1 MGFFSTGE
9 LVKKARQDIDLDSLQ
24 PQCQKC
30 GAYKDARTKK
40 LGPTGMGEKKI
51 LIVGDFPSEQDDF
64 HCTQFH
70 GEIGEFINERARAA
84 GLSINRDCW
93 RVNAIRCIIYDVQIE
108 PGKEA
113 ERLRRYM
120 NFCRASLEK
129 TIHEL
134 KPDYVLLLGDLAVNA
149 AFGTTF
155 GSAYNIE
162 RWRGVFIKDEV
173 FKCTFFATYHPRSFV
188 KYNNKDLG
196 LKALIQRDLNQFFF
210 AARDRKEL
218 YKQLPDYTQHISI
231 LTDFKHTCH
240 VLDRIIAEKHSIY
253 FDYETT
259 GLKPFRNGHKIA
271 CIGMALSEKNA
282 YVIPFQYKYTWN
294 NRELESI
301 RLRWFQILSDPKIHK
316 SAHNCF
322 SGDTKF
328 ITKAGLI
335 SFKDSCDTEQYVWN
349 TNGWCR
355 ARIRNYGTAA
365 LTRLTLVPFNR
376 SRSNIEHQI
385 DVTANHRWI
394 VHRKVSHRGK
404 YSWVKLDN
412 VATKDLREK
421 DRILAKLPVHVI
433 DIHSDAFRHGLIFA
447 DGSRTS
453 RSIERGNYAYQ
464 MRLCGHKEVYKDCFP
479 VYTYPISAM
488 GDPVINHYA
497 STVDLKEV
505 PVEGTSEY
513 IANFIAGWQAF
524 DGTDSTAGCSRVVT
538 TTRKDAA
545 LWLMENAST
554 AGWFCTGASEHI
566 MSSRNSFGKIGT
578 VYYMIVLTKMDDMSW
593 TIDNIHPEHHVDTVY
608 CAEVDGL
615 DEFTLQY
622 GIYTKNSKFED
633 MWSAVIIGSRIKS
646 VEWCTQM
653 GTHIIDNRSVFSG
666 LKFQTF
672 MQFGIR
678 PYDDH
683 IHPYLESVEGSEF
696 NRVFEAPTKDL
707 MIYCGL
713 DCIYGLKLKHLQ
725 QSLFSREDHKGR
737 FHAFKFFKKGLGV
750 MSEMQ
755 LNGVKLNEQHYFYCL
770 SDVSKRGQELYKKLT
785 TESKEARAF
794 KNTYS
799 REINIDSSEDLGKL
813 YFEVLQH
820 EGEKTAAGRWKTDKN
835 ALARIKS
842 PFTRDLAAYKKLT
855 KMGNTYLNNMLTE
868 YVEGRIHPFF
878 DLHIPVTYR
887 SSSSKPN
894 FQNLPKRDPEAMK
907 QIRSGIVPDEDCVI
921 MEIDFSGAE
930 VNVSCAYHRDK
941 NFYKYL
947 TDPTTDMHRD
957 CYDMQTQILTENGFK
972 YFNDIT
978 TGERIAQY
986 IPEANIVEYIFP
998 SKRIQ
1003 YDHNGDM
1010 YYIRNNYVDVLVTP
1024 NHRLYLKHIGK
1035 DYNIVKANEVTKASY
1050 YSKTSTDIVDIVQP
1064 QNFHFDAV
1072 YGIGH
1077 NSTKKYHS
1085 AFQINVDDMF
1095 ELLGYLIT
1103 DGHFKYHKQQAYRIN
1118 LSQIKPKSRAKMKKC
1133 IDRIKSYSY
1142 FLFHEEKDKWSM
1154 SNKNFCTWLCD
1165 NFGVNK
1171 INRKLPKFVTHAPIK
1186 QLQLFFDAC
1195 VCGDGTI
1202 QNGKNSGCFYTTS
1215 MQLLDDFQFI
1225 CMRLG
1230 YSTRI
1235 TKQRLKGN
1243 RTVQLYIIHILFK
1256 SEYHVNA
1263 KDSKN
1268 FGKEAYNGKVFCFT
1282 VPSGLLVT
1290 RRNNKISIQGN
1301 SACDIL
1307 KLSHDELAHPDFT
1320 KEQKKLAKKI
1330 RNETKN
1336 KWVFAEFYGDWYE
1349 SCGKALYE
1357 VYYKNTMY
1365 LPNGLTTAQH
1375 MDNCGIGDLEDFL
1388 MHCKDME
1395 RVMWEERFPEY
1406 TQWKKDIYDFYI
1418 KHGYIDTYLGFR
1430 FQGYMNRKHCSNYP
1444 IQSTSFHL
1452 LVYTIIQA
1460 SKFIRKHKLKTK
1472 LVMQIHDSLVA
1483 SVPIKEINIYAPAI
1497 NSIITNLHKTFK
1509 WMNVPMQAEAEITRP
1524 FEDGGNLSSS
1534 YVVPAHMLDTGKI
1547 VLSEVYGK

>member
-1 MGFFSTGE
+1 
-9 LVKKARQDIDLDSLQ
+9 
-24 PQCQKC
+24 
-30 GAYKDARTKK
+30 
-40 LGPTGMGEKKI
+40 
-51 LIVGDFPSEQDDF
+51 
-64 HCTQFH
+64 
-70 GEIGEFINERARAA
+70 
-84 GLSINRDCW
+84 
-93 RVNAIRCIIYDVQIE
+93 
-108 PGKEA
+108 
-113 ERLRRYM
+113 
-120 NFCRASLEK
+120 
-129 TIHEL
+129 
-134 KPDYVLLLGDLAVNA
+134 
-149 AFGTTF
+149 
-155 GSAYNIE
+155 
-162 RWRGVFIKDEV
+162 
-173 FKCTFFATYHPRSFV
+173 
-188 KYNNKDLG
+188 
-196 LKALIQRDLNQFFF
+196 
-210 AARDRKEL
+210 
-218 YKQLPDYTQHISI
+218 
-231 LTDFKHTCH
+231 
-240 VLDRIIAEKHSIY
+240 
-253 FDYETT
+253 
-259 GLKPFRNGHKIA
+259 
-271 CIGMALSEKNA
+271 
-282 YVIPFQYKYTWN
+282 
-294 NRELESI
+294 
-301 RLRWFQILSDPKIHK
+301 
-316 SAHNCF
+316 
-322 SGDTKF
+322 
-328 ITKAGLI
+328 
-335 SFKDSCDTEQYVWN
+335 
-349 TNGWCR
+349 
-355 ARIRNYGTAA
+355 
-365 LTRLTLVPFNR
+365 
-376 SRSNIEHQI
+376 
-385 DVTANHRWI
+385 
-394 VHRKVSHRGK
+394 
-404 YSWVKLDN
+404 
-412 VATKDLREK
+412 
-421 DRILAKLPVHVI
+421 
-433 DIHSDAFRHGLIFA
+433 
-447 DGSRTS
+447 
-453 RSIERGNYAYQ
+453 
-464 MRLCGHKEVYKDCFP
+464 
-479 VYTYPISAM
+479 
-488 GDPVINHYA
+488 
-497 STVDLKEV
+497 
-505 PVEGTSEY
+505 
-513 IANFIAGWQAF
+513 
-524 DGTDSTAGCSRVVT
+524 
-538 TTRKDAA
+538 
-545 LWLMENAST
+545 
-554 AGWFCTGASEHI
+554 
-566 MSSRNSFGKIGT
+566 
-578 VYYMIVLTKMDDMSW
+578 
-593 TIDNIHPEHHVDTVY
+593 
-608 CAEVDGL
+608 
-615 DEFTLQY
+615 
-622 GIYTKNSKFED
+622 

-842 PFTRDLAAYKKLT
+842 PFTRDLASYKKLT

-868 YVEGRIHPFF
+868 YVEGKIHPFF

-930 VNVSCAYHRDK
+930 VNVSCAYHRDQ

-957 CYDMQTQILTENGFK
+957 
-972 YFNDIT
+972 
-978 TGERIAQY
+978 
-986 IPEANIVEYIFP
+986 
-998 SKRIQ
+998 
-1003 YDHNGDM
+1003 
-1010 YYIRNNYVDVLVTP
+1010 
-1024 NHRLYLKHIGK
+1024 
-1035 DYNIVKANEVTKASY
+1035 
-1050 YSKTSTDIVDIVQP
+1050 
-1064 QNFHFDAV
+1064 
-1072 YGIGH
+1072 
-1077 NSTKKYHS
+1077 
-1085 AFQINVDDMF
+1085 
-1095 ELLGYLIT
+1095 
-1103 DGHFKYHKQQAYRIN
+1103 
-1118 LSQIKPKSRAKMKKC
+1118 
-1133 IDRIKSYSY
+1133 
-1142 FLFHEEKDKWSM
+1142 
-1154 SNKNFCTWLCD
+1154 
-1165 NFGVNK
+1165 
-1171 INRKLPKFVTHAPIK
+1171 
-1186 QLQLFFDAC
+1186 
-1195 VCGDGTI
+1195 
-1202 QNGKNSGCFYTTS
+1202 
-1215 MQLLDDFQFI
+1215 
-1225 CMRLG
+1225 
-1230 YSTRI
+1230 
-1235 TKQRLKGN
+1235 
-1243 RTVQLYIIHILFK
+1243 
-1256 SEYHVNA
+1256 
-1263 KDSKN
+1263 
-1268 FGKEAYNGKVFCFT
+1268 
-1282 VPSGLLVT
+1282 
-1290 RRNNKISIQGN
+1290 

-1349 SCGKALYE
+1349 SCGKSLYE

>member
-271 CIGMALSEKNA
+271 CIGTAISEKNA

-316 SAHNCF
+316 SAHN
-322 SGDTKF
+322 
-328 ITKAGLI
+328 I
-335 SFKDSCDTEQYVWN
+335 
-349 TNGWCR
+349 
-355 ARIRNYGTAA
+355 
-365 LTRLTLVPFNR
+365 
-376 SRSNIEHQI
+376 
-385 DVTANHRWI
+385 
-394 VHRKVSHRGK
+394 
-404 YSWVKLDN
+404 
-412 VATKDLREK
+412 
-421 DRILAKLPVHVI
+421 
-433 DIHSDAFRHGLIFA
+433 
-447 DGSRTS
+447 
-453 RSIERGNYAYQ
+453 
-464 MRLCGHKEVYKDCFP
+464 
-479 VYTYPISAM
+479 
-488 GDPVINHYA
+488 
-497 STVDLKEV
+497 
-505 PVEGTSEY
+505 
-513 IANFIAGWQAF
+513 
-524 DGTDSTAGCSRVVT
+524 
-538 TTRKDAA
+538 
-545 LWLMENAST
+545 
-554 AGWFCTGASEHI
+554 
-566 MSSRNSFGKIGT
+566 
-578 VYYMIVLTKMDDMSW
+578 
-593 TIDNIHPEHHVDTVY
+593 
-608 CAEVDGL
+608 
-615 DEFTLQY
+615 
-622 GIYTKNSKFED
+622 KFED

-868 YVEGRIHPFF
+868 CVEGRIHPFF

-887 SSSSKPN
+887 SSCIAGYERVFVMRDFETNPNGIPIKDIKVGDMVYCFDAECNPQIKKVTWQGKTGHREVIRVHYYRKGKKGYFDCTPEHPVRLSTGEYREAQDLRKGDRTLACSRSKDTLNFTGHIHNGSGIQEYRFIYDRLIETIGPTDVIHHIDGNHYNHLPFNLEKHTKSSHAKLHAKTTICSEEARRNNAEAIRNGWKEGKYTNAVKYGTEHPNWLGLTRFQCLKILAKNKGKIKIAADAAQIDFNTFKKYVSFNNINWRSVKLRYDKNGVYISKHRLLDLSRNGRKYVKSVLGHNHYRLIELYNYYGIDTERIWGNQFGSFIPGNHIITKVEWLHRKEDVYDIEVEEHHNFFVNEICVHNSSKPN

-930 VNVSCAYHRDK
+930 VNTSCAYHRDK

-957 CYDMQTQILTENGFK
+957 
-972 YFNDIT
+972 
-978 TGERIAQY
+978 
-986 IPEANIVEYIFP
+986 
-998 SKRIQ
+998 
-1003 YDHNGDM
+1003 
-1010 YYIRNNYVDVLVTP
+1010 
-1024 NHRLYLKHIGK
+1024 
-1035 DYNIVKANEVTKASY
+1035 
-1050 YSKTSTDIVDIVQP
+1050 
-1064 QNFHFDAV
+1064 
-1072 YGIGH
+1072 
-1077 NSTKKYHS
+1077 
-1085 AFQINVDDMF
+1085 
-1095 ELLGYLIT
+1095 
-1103 DGHFKYHKQQAYRIN
+1103 
-1118 LSQIKPKSRAKMKKC
+1118 
-1133 IDRIKSYSY
+1133 
-1142 FLFHEEKDKWSM
+1142 
-1154 SNKNFCTWLCD
+1154 
-1165 NFGVNK
+1165 
-1171 INRKLPKFVTHAPIK
+1171 
-1186 QLQLFFDAC
+1186 
-1195 VCGDGTI
+1195 
-1202 QNGKNSGCFYTTS
+1202 
-1215 MQLLDDFQFI
+1215 
-1225 CMRLG
+1225 
-1230 YSTRI
+1230 
-1235 TKQRLKGN
+1235 
-1243 RTVQLYIIHILFK
+1243 
-1256 SEYHVNA
+1256 
-1263 KDSKN
+1263 
-1268 FGKEAYNGKVFCFT
+1268 
-1282 VPSGLLVT
+1282 
-1290 RRNNKISIQGN
+1290 

-1349 SCGKALYE
+1349 SCGKSLYE

>member
-1 MGFFSTGE
+1 
-9 LVKKARQDIDLDSLQ
+9 
-24 PQCQKC
+24 
-30 GAYKDARTKK
+30 
-40 LGPTGMGEKKI
+40 
-51 LIVGDFPSEQDDF
+51 
-64 HCTQFH
+64 
-70 GEIGEFINERARAA
+70 
-84 GLSINRDCW
+84 
-93 RVNAIRCIIYDVQIE
+93 
-108 PGKEA
+108 
-113 ERLRRYM
+113 
-120 NFCRASLEK
+120 
-129 TIHEL
+129 
-134 KPDYVLLLGDLAVNA
+134 
-149 AFGTTF
+149 
-155 GSAYNIE
+155 
-162 RWRGVFIKDEV
+162 
-173 FKCTFFATYHPRSFV
+173 
-188 KYNNKDLG
+188 
-196 LKALIQRDLNQFFF
+196 
-210 AARDRKEL
+210 
-218 YKQLPDYTQHISI
+218 
-231 LTDFKHTCH
+231 
-240 VLDRIIAEKHSIY
+240 
-253 FDYETT
+253 
-259 GLKPFRNGHKIA
+259 
-271 CIGMALSEKNA
+271 
-282 YVIPFQYKYTWN
+282 
-294 NRELESI
+294 
-301 RLRWFQILSDPKIHK
+301 
-316 SAHNCF
+316 
-322 SGDTKF
+322 
-328 ITKAGLI
+328 
-335 SFKDSCDTEQYVWN
+335 
-349 TNGWCR
+349 
-355 ARIRNYGTAA
+355 
-365 LTRLTLVPFNR
+365 
-376 SRSNIEHQI
+376 
-385 DVTANHRWI
+385 
-394 VHRKVSHRGK
+394 
-404 YSWVKLDN
+404 
-412 VATKDLREK
+412 
-421 DRILAKLPVHVI
+421 
-433 DIHSDAFRHGLIFA
+433 
-447 DGSRTS
+447 
-453 RSIERGNYAYQ
+453 
-464 MRLCGHKEVYKDCFP
+464 
-479 VYTYPISAM
+479 M

-524 DGTDSTAGCSRVVT
+524 DGTDSTARCSRVVT

-868 YVEGRIHPFF
+868 CVEGRIHPFF

-887 SSSSKPN
+887 SSCIAGYERVFVMRDFETNPNGIPIKDIKVGDMVYCFDAECNPQIKKVTWQGKTGHREVIRVHYYRKGKKGYFDCTPEHPVRLSTGEYREAQDLRKGDRTLACSRSKDTLNFTGHIHNGSGIQEYRFIYDRLIETIGPTDVIHHIDGNHYNHLPFNLEKHTKSSHAKLHAKTTICSEEARRNNAEAIRNGWKEGKYTNAVKYGTEHPNWLGLTRFQCLKILAKNKGKIKIAADAAQIDFNTFKKYVSFNNINWRSVKLRYDKNGVYISKHRLLDLSRNGRKYVKSVLGHNHYRLIELYNYYGIDTERIWGNQFGSFIPGNHIITKVEWLHRKEDVYDIEVEEHHNFFVNEICVHNSSKPN

-930 VNVSCAYHRDK
+930 VNVSCAYHRDQ

-957 CYDMQTQILTENGFK
+957 
-972 YFNDIT
+972 
-978 TGERIAQY
+978 
-986 IPEANIVEYIFP
+986 
-998 SKRIQ
+998 
-1003 YDHNGDM
+1003 
-1010 YYIRNNYVDVLVTP
+1010 
-1024 NHRLYLKHIGK
+1024 
-1035 DYNIVKANEVTKASY
+1035 
-1050 YSKTSTDIVDIVQP
+1050 
-1064 QNFHFDAV
+1064 
-1072 YGIGH
+1072 
-1077 NSTKKYHS
+1077 
-1085 AFQINVDDMF
+1085 
-1095 ELLGYLIT
+1095 
-1103 DGHFKYHKQQAYRIN
+1103 
-1118 LSQIKPKSRAKMKKC
+1118 
-1133 IDRIKSYSY
+1133 
-1142 FLFHEEKDKWSM
+1142 
-1154 SNKNFCTWLCD
+1154 
-1165 NFGVNK
+1165 
-1171 INRKLPKFVTHAPIK
+1171 
-1186 QLQLFFDAC
+1186 
-1195 VCGDGTI
+1195 
-1202 QNGKNSGCFYTTS
+1202 
-1215 MQLLDDFQFI
+1215 
-1225 CMRLG
+1225 
-1230 YSTRI
+1230 
-1235 TKQRLKGN
+1235 
-1243 RTVQLYIIHILFK
+1243 
-1256 SEYHVNA
+1256 
-1263 KDSKN
+1263 
-1268 FGKEAYNGKVFCFT
+1268 
-1282 VPSGLLVT
+1282 
-1290 RRNNKISIQGN
+1290 

-1349 SCGKALYE
+1349 SCGKSLYE